1 MAEKRNI
8 LPGVL
13 MIILSALGVLF
24 GLASAGFSAAGL
36 LWAGINGTP
45 SGFDLPVLSSM
56 LLSLTIGLLNIP
68 ALALFIRKA
77 AGKAGANKAAPL
89 FKPAT
94 IALAGWAAILAA
106 GYFISR
112 NASVQIWLAPLT
124 IAAIILPVWWLIEF
138 FRRGF
143 PRSTRT
149 REWGT
154 LMIGLIA
161 SPTLII
167 IAEIVFI
174 LVLILGVAVA
184 LGTGVFGDL
193 QLSSL
198 IENANLIEGGI
209 EQLEEV
215 LYEIMQQPVIAAAAF
230 VMIGLA
236 APLIEEVFKPMST
249 WFLLKRPLTL
259 HEGYAL
265 GLISGGAFA
274 ILESAGIVIQM
285 DAVDWLTAVALRA
298 ATGVLHIGLSGIV
311 GYGFARSAQE
321 KRARPAVLALLTA
334 VVLHGGWNSL
344 ALLSGLSSFNLPS
357 GIGTTSVIAFIFMG
371 LVFVSIITINILI
384 RRRIKQELDAENTGE
399 EIGEAN
405 PDAARI

>member
-1 MAEKRNI
+1 MAEKRNK

-24 GLASAGFSAAGL
+24 GLLSAGFSTAGI
-36 LWAGINGTP
+36 LWAGMNNASIV
-45 SGFDLPVLSSM
+45 FDFPTLSSI

-68 ALALFIRKA
+68 ALVLFISKA
-77 AGKAGANKAAPL
+77 AGKRPAVAGAQQFKRATAAL
-89 FKPAT
+89 VVWAVV
-94 IALAGWAAILAA
+94 LAG
-106 GYFISR
+106 GYFISQ
-112 NASVQIWLAPLT
+112 NAAVQIWLAPLT

-138 FRRGF
+138 FRRGL
-143 PRSTRT
+143 PRSTKT

-154 LMIGLIA
+154 LTIGLIS
-161 SPTLII
+161 SPVLII

-174 LVLILGVAVA
+174 LLLVLGVAVA

-193 QLSSL
+193 QIASL
-198 IENANLIEGGI
+198 LENANLFQGGI

-215 LYEIMQQPVIAAAAF
+215 LFEIMQHPVIAAAAF
-230 VMIGLA
+230 IMIGVA
-236 APLIEEVFKPMST
+236 APFIEEVFKPMST
-249 WFLLKRPLTL
+249 WFLFKRPLMP

-285 DAVDWLTAVALRA
+285 NAADWLTAVALRA

-321 KRARPAVLALLTA
+321 KRIKSGALALLAA
-334 VVLHGGWNSL
+334 VFLHGAWNSL
-344 ALLSGLSSFNLPS
+344 ALLSGLSAFDLPS
-357 GIGTTSVIAFIFMG
+357 GVGTTSVIAFILMG
-371 LVFVSIITINILI
+371 LVFAAIIVINILI
-384 RRRIKQELDAENTGE
+384 RRRINK
-399 EIGEAN
+399 I
-405 PDAARI
+405 